1 MAAPT
6 ASSTMQVAVGNSKF
20 VSSAT
25 GLDEGPVSRVH
36 EIKTPKV
43 S

>member
-1 MAAPT
+1 MI
-6 ASSTMQVAVGNSKF
+6 AVGNSNF

-25 GLDEGPVSRVH
+25 GLVTDNGPVSRLD

-43 S
+43 N